1 MYILSNKKIF
11 SNARLIVTP
20 SIDSTNNF
28 LIQQLKKFINNKKTN
43 VLISGGTTLN
53 SFLKKLSVNDK
64 LLIKTDIFLTDERIV
79 HKKSHFSN
87 EKSINFYLNKSLDI
101 TKNFFSILDLVN
113 LRNNTISLKK
123 INFLYPDYTK
133 FSLTIMGVGS
143 DGHIASI
150 FYKNSC
156 IKKKY
161 KNFFITKNKNEKFD
175 RISLN
180 LDYLSKLPL
189 IILVI
194 QDLKKNIILKSI
206 VEYKR
211 KPIKYPV
218 LELIKKSKGKIYIV
232 TSKYFIDRI

>member
-1 MYILSNKKIF
+1 MSLTDPF
-11 SNARLIVTP
+11 
-20 SIDSTNNF
+20 
-28 LIQQLKKFINNKKTN
+28 
-43 VLISGGTTLN
+43 LN

-101 TKNFFSILDLVN
+101 KWNWVKAHAVN

-175 RISLN
+175 RIVSVGMFEH
-180 LDYLSKLPL
+180 YH
-189 IILVI
+189 
-194 QDLKKNIILKSI
+194 
-206 VEYKR
+206 
-211 KPIKYPV
+211 
-218 LELIKKSKGKIYIV
+218 
-232 TSKYFIDRI
+232 